1 MSRLSTIELFKENLK
16 FSAGHFTIFSSTSR
30 ENLHGHNYQLYVAFT
45 TCVNEDGLAFDYR
58 LYKTKLRDL
67 CERIDETVIIP
78 GLCKHLK
85 VSQEGKHHRIIFN
98 DEEMLF
104 LNRDVTILPITN
116 ATVEELSHWFIQEL
130 THDVI
135 ELASNAIVGIQV
147 KVFSGPGQ
155 SGSATWQANNT
166 KAPVTTMFLEEVNE

>member
-45 TCVNEDGLAFDYR
+45 TCVNEEGLAFDYR

-67 CERIDETVIIP
+67 CGRIDETVIIP
-78 GLCKHLK
+78 GLCKYLS
-85 VSQEGKHHRIIFN
+85 VFQEGSHHRIVFN
-98 DEEMLF
+98 GEEMLF
-104 LNRDVTILPITN
+104 LNRDITILPITN

-130 THDVI
+130 TRDAH
-135 ELASNAIVGIQV
+135 ELASNAIIGIQV

-155 SGSATWQANNT
+155 SGSATWQAIDA
-166 KAPVTTMFLEEVNE
+166 KAPVTTLFLEEAHE